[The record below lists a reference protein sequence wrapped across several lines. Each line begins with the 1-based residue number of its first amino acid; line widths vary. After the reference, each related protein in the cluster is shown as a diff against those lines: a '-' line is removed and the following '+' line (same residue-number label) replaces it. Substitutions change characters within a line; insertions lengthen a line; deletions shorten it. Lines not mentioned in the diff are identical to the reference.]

1 MCEGIGGRQNLRMC
15 VCVRNRGLQSLEGF
29 SFVCI
34 LEEREIHR
42 RQLRLGI
49 CSKRLYGS
57 LGNRARMRESER
69 GSWRERERERLC
81 VCVCVY

>member
-1 MCEGIGGRQNLRMC
+1 M
-15 VCVRNRGLQSLEGF
+15 GF

-42 RQLRLGI
+42 RQLRLDI

-57 LGNRARMRESER
+57 LGNRARMRESE
-69 GSWRERERERLC
+69 
-81 VCVCVY
+81 

>member
-1 MCEGIGGRQNLRMC
+1 M
-15 VCVRNRGLQSLEGF
+15 GF

-42 RQLRLGI
+42 RQLRLDI

-69 GSWRERERERLC
+69 GSWRARERERERETVYVC
-81 VCVCVY
+81 VCVCVCVCINHTVCT

>member
-1 MCEGIGGRQNLRMC
+1 MCVRFAKEESTNVGVCEGEIEIQK
-15 VCVRNRGLQSLEGF
+15 SDGF

-49 CSKRLYGS
+49 CSKRLCGS
-57 LGNRARMRESER
+57 LGNRARMRESQ
-69 GSWRERERERLC
+69 
-81 VCVCVY
+81 